1 MCEFC
6 DANSKGEILSGKP
19 VRTFE
24 WQKTAGYRPPK
35 DKIDFLEMFILKNE
49 DDKKAGLMVDS
60 GYGYRWV
67 DIDYCPF
74 CRKEVRRVKQILDYS
89 LELENV
95 KENELPEKDNEKII
109 QFNNTLSEKYGLFEV
124 DVLENDNLYFRGRIT
139 SNTKSEN
146 NAKLKL
152 LIAELNEFYKKYNL
166 KKVIKSMIAYGH
178 TI

>member
-1 MCEFC
+1 MCQYCE
-6 DANSKGEILSGKP
+6 
-19 VRTFE
+19 
-24 WQKTAGYRPPK
+24 K
-35 DKIDFLEMFILKNE
+35 DKRRKRNLIINTPIVALRIIENNGLNALEIKSYNRE
-49 DDKKAGLMVDS
+49 KQIVDN
-60 GYGYRWV
+60 YK
-67 DIDYCPF
+67 IINYCPM
-74 CRKEVRRVKQILDYS
+74 CRKEVGRVKQILDYS

-152 LIAELNEFYKKYNL
+152 LIAEINEFYKKYNL

>member
-1 MCEFC
+1 MCKYCE
-6 DANSKGEILSGKP
+6 KGKYIEE
-19 VRTFE
+19 R
-24 WQKTAGYRPPK
+24 AG
-35 DKIDFLEMFILKNE
+35 DNIFLEI
-49 DDKKAGLMVDS
+49 
-60 GYGYRWV
+60 YGKYLRV
-67 DIDYCPF
+67 IGKVLGIPLGRDVIIEYCPM
-74 CRKEVRRVKQILDYS
+74 CRKEAGRLKHILDYG

-95 KENELPEKDNEKII
+95 KENELPDKDNEIII
-109 QFNNTLSEKYGLFEV
+109 QFNNILSEKYGLFEV

-139 SNTKSEN
+139 SSTKSEN